1 MNDAKI
7 VELYWSRSE
16 EAIKET
22 QMKYGK
28 YCQTIS
34 YNILGN
40 TSDAE
45 ECVND
50 TYLSA
55 WNSMP
60 EERPDLL
67 APFLATMPGT
77 GFFLAPA
84 HKNIDHLPMW
94 LLVDFFRPADS
105 KLV

>member
-16 EAIKET
+16 EAIGET

-45 ECVND
+45 ECVNIVRRSTHFTHITHRSRD
-50 TYLSA
+50 RHNICENLSV
-55 WNSMP
+55 
-60 EERPDLL
+60 RLQC
-67 APFLATMPGT
+67 
-77 GFFLAPA
+77 
-84 HKNIDHLPMW
+84 
-94 LLVDFFRPADS
+94 V
-105 KLV
+105 

>member
-50 TYLSA
+50 TYLKA
-55 WNSMP
+55 WN
-60 EERPDLL
+60 
-67 APFLATMPGT
+67 TMPSNKPKRLAAKSAVCSKSLIKKSGMFSCADT
-77 GFFLAPA
+77 G
-84 HKNIDHLPMW
+84 I
-94 LLVDFFRPADS
+94 
-105 KLV
+105 